1 MVNELKRFCVI
12 VARYHVLIRL
22 ADENY
27 LSGVALVAGFITVD
41 YIERLCLV
49 LAAFHLVIIVIY
61 QQYQKNIPL
70 VHL

>member
-12 VARYHVLIRL
+12 VARCHVLIRL

-27 LSGVALVAGFITVD
+27 LSGVAPVVGFINS
-41 YIERLCLV
+41 RLHRTTMFGISCLSSGNNCN
-49 LAAFHLVIIVIY
+49 LSTISE
-61 QQYQKNIPL
+61 NIPL